1 MFEDCGGVG
10 AARGGCANYSGPR
23 LSKIWSSQRRCILK
37 VSRPVDVVAPRSL
50 ARSRWGHA
58 VRVCESV
65 LSRCNYTG
73 ALHDKGADVEDVMVV
88 GVLCDGRPL
97 AAELR
102 VQAACRILIGTT
114 PISSTID
121 SYDKLASAA
130 LRLALRAGKKS
141 VALAVPPVGVTTTF
155 GWPRRRTKT
164 RRDIQ
169 GLFITIGFIHSQW
182 PRARR

>member
-1 MFEDCGGVG
+1 MFEDCDGVG
-10 AARGGCANYSGPR
+10 AARGGCAICSGPR

-50 ARSRWGHA
+50 ARSRRGHA

-102 VQAACRILIGTT
+102 VRAAWRILIGTT
-114 PISSTID
+114 PISSTIEKHGVGRGLLCHPRTD
-121 SYDKLASAA
+121 PNWILFIVLTTFKRFDNNTNSVASA
-130 LRLALRAGKKS
+130 
-141 VALAVPPVGVTTTF
+141 V
-155 GWPRRRTKT
+155 RR
-164 RRDIQ
+164 
-169 GLFITIGFIHSQW
+169 LFIH
-182 PRARR
+182 